1 VVAQA
6 NVTVRL
12 LGTLRD
18 TKEVLAGVLESTM
31 GAPTGCAKVEVKEAT
46 LMVVAPIP
54 AADVTCTV

>member
-1 VVAQA
+1 M
-6 NVTVRL
+6 VTVRL